1 MTTRIKEVRVDRG
14 LSQRDLAKLLGV
26 TKQAVSHWERGGGI
40 KFDSLRRVAQVL
52 GCPVD
57 LLIIDGT

>member
-1 MTTRIKEVRVDRG
+1 MDRG